1 MRNFDQNG
9 NRELEQ
15 CRNFTNKLKNQF
27 IEGAFSLPFR

>member
-9 NRELEQ
+9 NTELEQ
-15 CRNFTNKLKNQF
+15 WRNLTKKLKNQF